1 MAHSGRSSPASSD
14 EEISSRLPLMPD
26 PVMPPLSPASDAGRD
41 RLQAPSSR
49 PPSSLAERGLSFAQQ
64 VGSQVQDGFYR
75 TIDRHSPGPGPA
87 VRDDRIR
94 SAPNRPVPYFPS
106 EE

>member
-26 PVMPPLSPASDAGRD
+26 PVMPPLSPASDVGRD

-49 PPSSLAERGLSFAQQ
+49 PPSSLAEGGLPFAQQ
-64 VGSQVQDGFYR
+64 VGSQVQDLLY
-75 TIDRHSPGPGPA
+75 TIIDRLSPRSGPEI
-87 VRDDRIR
+87 RDDRIH
-94 SAPNRPVPYFPS
+94 SVPSRPMPF
-106 EE
+106 